1 VFPFLGRRSYNQR
14 EISDSRAYYPA
25 VGLLLG
31 LLLVG
36 VEFGSREL
44 IPVHLTAALLLV
56 VLVVAT
62 RALHLDGFMDVCD
75 GLFGGYTKERRLE
88 IMKDTNVGAFAV
100 AGAASLLILKY
111 GALVS
116 LLTIAP
122 GFKAWWPLI
131 LFPVLS
137 RWSMVVALGV
147 FPYVRGDGLGS
158 PFHQGGAQIPTF
170 IAALTAVLLSI
181 LIGGFG
187 GLGIFVGAS
196 VLAWLGGKVMVNLLG
211 GLTGDSYG
219 AIDETIE
226 VVALVAA
233 VALLP
238 HGWIEP
244 LPVLLGNL

>member
-1 VFPFLGRRSYNQR
+1 
-14 EISDSRAYYPA
+14 
-25 VGLLLG
+25 
-31 LLLVG
+31 
-36 VEFGSREL
+36 
-44 IPVHLTAALLLV
+44 
-56 VLVVAT
+56 
-62 RALHLDGFMDVCD
+62 
-75 GLFGGYTKERRLE
+75 
-88 IMKDTNVGAFAV
+88 
-100 AGAASLLILKY
+100 
-111 GALVS
+111 
-116 LLTIAP
+116 
-122 GFKAWWPLI
+122 
-131 LFPVLS
+131 LS